1 MRGEV
6 RWEAGGGL
14 CAAAWWRRTCTA
26 RSMMTAS
33 RCFTFSSCTRFRA
46 SIFSAVSAARACRSA
61 TRCCRFS
68 SSAARRSAAAACA
81 ALRSSSSAASALSSS
96 SSAAAC
102 RFFLSSW
109 SFFAASARR
118 FSSSAFFTRSRS
130 SASAPLRADSSIAR
144 SCAAFRDS
152 SCSRRRASRSCR
164 LISYSATEL
173 RRGDAMYAAC
183 DACDSV
189 SCSSASACRAASSL
203 SCTYRARSSLTRLSR
218 LPSAWSKR
226 IRTISLGTPGALKS
240 DSRTARS
247 DSSVSPSER
256 RARSSVG
263 DDGRSP
269 STQSFDG
276 APFSVRGE
284 SVMYVIASCCDPGS
298 GAADGR
304 TGLFNARRKQ
314 QPLNFETT

>member
-1 MRGEV
+1 
-6 RWEAGGGL
+6 
-14 CAAAWWRRTCTA
+14 
-26 RSMMTAS
+26 MMTAS

-118 FSSSAFFTRSRS
+118 LSSSAFFTRSRS
-130 SASAPLRADSSIAR
+130 SASTPLRADSSIAR

-203 SCTYRARSSLTRLSR
+203 SCTYARSSPTRLSR

-263 DDGRSP
+263 DDGEP
-269 STQSFDG
+269 FDPVLRRC
-276 APFSVRGE
+276 ALSVRGE
-284 SVMYVIASCCDPGS
+284 SVMYVIASCCDPAS
-298 GAADGR
+298 DADGR
-304 TGLFNARRKQ
+304 TEQRQTNRLIQCDTGE
-314 QPLNFETT
+314 QPSQAQETT